1 LGMVA
6 LGQGDLV
13 AARSHLQEAVSMA
26 RELGDRR
33 ELAAA
38 LNALAQLAR
47 AEGAMDAAEPL
58 YEDVVALARELGD
71 RESIAI
77 GLLNLAMV
85 SISRGTG
92 HRAAKTLLD
101 VIAIAGEI
109 GSKRVGQ
116 SALDVAAGLAAEHEN
131 WELAARFF
139 GASEAQT
146 GQTGLRRDPADAAF
160 LMPLIEKTQTALGT
174 EAFRAAEGAG
184 GAVTYEA
191 AIAEAQDWL
200 KHAS

>member
-1 LGMVA
+1 
-6 LGQGDLV
+6 
-13 AARSHLQEAVSMA
+13 
-26 RELGDRR
+26 
-33 ELAAA
+33 
-38 LNALAQLAR
+38 
-47 AEGAMDAAEPL
+47 MDAAEPL

-92 HRAAKTLLD
+92 HRAAKSLLD

-116 SALDVAAGLAAEHEN
+116 SALDVVAGLAAEREN

-160 LMPLIEKTQTALGT
+160 LMPLIEKTQTAIGT

-191 AIAEAQDWL
+191 AITEAQDWL
-200 KHAS
+200 KQAS